1 MTRFKNPYGLTPL
14 ALAAVLLLSG
24 CASFSQDGG
33 MQTVSA
39 LADART
45 GAPAALADKGGE
57 DKLTQLL
64 AQPLDADSA
73 VRIALMNNH
82 GMKGRWP
89 NWARPN
95 RTSCKRGACASRPV
109 VRPLARQPRQ

>member
-1 MTRFKNPYGLTPL
+1 MARFTKSTCLTPL

-24 CASFSQDGG
+24 CASFSPDGG

-45 GAPAALADKGGE
+45 GVPAALADKGE
-57 DKLTQLL
+57 DRLAQLL

-82 GMKGRWP
+82 GMKVALAAAGRV
-89 NWARPN
+89 
-95 RTSCKRGACASRPV
+95 RGGPGASGALAQSRPV
-109 VRPLARQPRQ
+109 IRPLAW